1 MAPNAGY
8 IRLNNWTADF
18 VQCPNPNACLAANLT
33 NQQGTCAE
41 GYSGIGC
48 GKCSS
53 GFFNS

>member
-18 VQCPNPNACLAANLT
+18 VQCPNPKACLAANLT

-41 GYSGIGC
+41 GY
-48 GKCSS
+48 
-53 GFFNS
+53 